1 VRGPFV
7 LAGCFYGLI
16 AAVLSFICY
25 VPLILTV
32 GRRLDLFLGEIS
44 ITSYF
49 FSNIVILLL
58 VQIAFGV
65 IIGVVSAMFAVA
77 KYLEGKINE

>member
-49 FSNIVILLL
+49 F
-58 VQIAFGV
+58 
-65 IIGVVSAMFAVA
+65 
-77 KYLEGKINE
+77 